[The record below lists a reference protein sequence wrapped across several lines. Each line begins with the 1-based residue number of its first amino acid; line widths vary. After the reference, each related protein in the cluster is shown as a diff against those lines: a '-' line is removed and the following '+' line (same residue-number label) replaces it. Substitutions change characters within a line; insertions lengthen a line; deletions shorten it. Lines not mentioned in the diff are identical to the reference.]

1 MTGMASCWRGVQG
14 GPGGGQGPDHKCG
27 RVAWGHHSS
36 PLGLVCPHSLTSQAC
51 PPPRAPGKGEWQDPG
66 PVIPTVVFFL
76 SLLLGGGQLGFWA
89 QAGCTPWKMRQTDR
103 VLKVGW
109 CAQLAMADAG
119 AESLSLSPSH
129 VLTHEILTPT
139 LFSTPSSSE

>member
-1 MTGMASCWRGVQG
+1 MAGPWSCYPHRRIFPVTAVRRWSAGLLG
-14 GPGGGQGPDHKCG
+14 TG
-27 RVAWGHHSS
+27 RVYA
-36 PLGLVCPHSLTSQAC
+36 L
-51 PPPRAPGKGEWQDPG
+51 EDE
-66 PVIPTVVFFL
+66 
-76 SLLLGGGQLGFWA
+76 
-89 QAGCTPWKMRQTDR
+89 TDR

-129 VLTHEILTPT
+129 VLTHGILTPT